1 MRFSQRESLPF
12 SERRCKGRGFYV
24 RLLGRFVRQMSDMSD
39 NKKSDSKMSRF
50 SVKKM
55 VYCFFLRSLLRF
67 LCSEFSSTNHP
78 NSFVNRWHKSRRVC
92 SIQYLLNSAS
102 KHLRSS
108 IYRRTSLYLPSCGI
122 PNIDAASASVAAAT
136 DEVFGLGIVEEKML
150 MIRGEPEPA
159 AVERIRSMRLAT
171 SGLSI
176 VRWTCFF
183 WISHVVSEFKRL
195 ILYTRTSIHWWDA
208 CVVFLMGVF

>member
-122 PNIDAASASVAAAT
+122 SST
-136 DEVFGLGIVEEKML
+136 D
-150 MIRGEPEPA
+150 
-159 AVERIRSMRLAT
+159 SNAT
-171 SGLSI
+171 SSTSCVCSLSGLF
-176 VRWTCFF
+176 V
-183 WISHVVSEFKRL
+183 
-195 ILYTRTSIHWWDA
+195 YTRSAWRI
-208 CVVFLMGVF
+208 CVPIVWLAI